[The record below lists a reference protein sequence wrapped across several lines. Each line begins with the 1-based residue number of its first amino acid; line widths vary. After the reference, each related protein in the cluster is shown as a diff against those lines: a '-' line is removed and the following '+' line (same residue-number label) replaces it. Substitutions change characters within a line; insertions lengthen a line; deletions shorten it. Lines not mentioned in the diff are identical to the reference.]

1 MARITI
7 AALQA
12 QIAELEAAQRG
23 LVETIDDLRQQ
34 VAERDARILCGH
46 DLVRSMKTEVT
57 ALREQLAAKPK
68 AVFIKPRTEPKPV
81 VTRFYR
87 GGQLWEK
94 TRVGNVA
101 TERLVSAPRTEFHIV
116 AGKYDGDEENCKFA
130 DCRDTRE
137 AAEALL
143 ATVQDYPWSRIEER
157 AAA

>member
-46 DLVRSMKTEVT
+46 DLARSMKTEIA

-68 AVFIKPRTEPKPV
+68 AIFVKPRTEPKPV

-94 TRVGNVA
+94 TRLGNTA
-101 TERLVSAPRTEFHIV
+101 TERLV
-116 AGKYDGDEENCKFA
+116 
-130 DCRDTRE
+130 
-137 AAEALL
+137 AE
-143 ATVQDYPWSRIEER
+143 T

>member
-12 QIAELEAAQRG
+12 QIAELEAAQQG
-23 LVETIDDLRQQ
+23 LVETIDGLRQQ
-34 VAERDARILCGH
+34 VIERDARILHGH
-46 DLVRSMKTEVT
+46 SLVRSMKVEIT
-57 ALREQLAAKPK
+57 ALREQLAVKPK

-101 TERLVSAPRTEFHIV
+101 TERLVGET
-116 AGKYDGDEENCKFA
+116 
-130 DCRDTRE
+130 
-137 AAEALL
+137 
-143 ATVQDYPWSRIEER
+143 

>member
-34 VAERDARILCGH
+34 VIERDARILRGH
-46 DLVRSMKTEVT
+46 DLARAMKTEVA
-57 ALREQLAAKPK
+57 ALREQLAVKPK
-68 AVFIKPRTEPKPV
+68 AVFIRPRTEPKPV

-94 TRVGNVA
+94 TQLGNTA
-101 TERLVSAPRTEFHIV
+101 TERLV
-116 AGKYDGDEENCKFA
+116 
-130 DCRDTRE
+130 
-137 AAEALL
+137 AE
-143 ATVQDYPWSRIEER
+143 T

>member
-34 VAERDARILCGH
+34 VAERDARILRGH
-46 DLVRSMKTEVT
+46 DVVRAMKTEVA
-57 ALREQLAAKPK
+57 ALRSQLEVKPK
-68 AVFIKPRTEPKPV
+68 TVFVKPRAESKPV

-87 GGQLWEK
+87 GGKLWEK

-101 TERLVSAPRTEFHIV
+101 TERPVEA
-116 AGKYDGDEENCKFA
+116 
-130 DCRDTRE
+130 E
-137 AAEALL
+137 AA
-143 ATVQDYPWSRIEER
+143 
-157 AAA
+157 

>member
-34 VAERDARILCGH
+34 VAERDARILRGH
-46 DLVRSMKTEVT
+46 DVVRAAKAEVS
-57 ALREQLAAKPK
+57 ALREQLEAKPK
-68 AVFIKPRTEPKPV
+68 VVFVKPRTEPKPV

-94 TRVGNVA
+94 TRVGNTA
-101 TERLVSAPRTEFHIV
+101 TERLVEPRTEFHVV

-130 DCRDTRE
+130 DVRDTRE

-143 ATVQDYPWSRIEER
+143 ATVSDYPWARIEER
-157 AAA
+157 AVA

>member
-34 VAERDARILCGH
+34 VAERDERILRGH
-46 DLVRSMKTEVT
+46 DVVRSMKTEVA
-57 ALREQLAAKPK
+57 ALHEQLAAKPK
-68 AVFIKPRTEPKPV
+68 AIFIKPRTEPKPV

-101 TERLVSAPRTEFHIV
+101 TERLVEPRTEFHVV

-130 DCRDTRE
+130 DVRATRE

-143 ATVQDYPWSRIEER
+143 ATVAGYPWARIEER

>member
-1 MARITI
+1 MARITT

-12 QIAELEAAQRG
+12 QIAELEAAQQG

-34 VAERDARILCGH
+34 VIERDARILHGH
-46 DLVRSMKTEVT
+46 SLVRSMKTEIA
-57 ALREQLAAKPK
+57 ALREQLAVKPK

-101 TERLVSAPRTEFHIV
+101 TERVVEPRTEFHVV

-130 DCRDTRE
+130 DVRETRE
-137 AAEALL
+137 DAEALL
-143 ATVQDYPWSRIEER
+143 ATVSDYPWSRIEER